1 MWDLWDQI
9 IMLGVVVYIFY
20 IIKAQLKDV
29 TGYFDRLEKRNE
41 ESDLRQE
48 AIQNLL
54 QNYITSPL
62 TPNEAQGGFDKRL
75 DRIEEAINSLK
86 NK

>member
-1 MWDLWDQI
+1 MYDFLDTI
-9 IMLGVVVYIFY
+9 IMIGAMVFIFF